1 MALNFF
7 SRLFCNDIGI
17 DLGTANT
24 LVYLRGRGVVLN
36 EPSVVAVEKRADR
49 DRILVTV
56 DGLPAVGT
64 EARKMIGRTPGN
76 IVAVRPLKDGVI
88 ADFIIT
94 EEMLRYFM
102 RRVYRRRMFIAP
114 RVVIAVP
121 AEITEVEARAVGDS
135 VSQAGASE
143 VYPIE
148 QPMAAAIGAGL
159 PVEEPGANLIL
170 DIGGGTTA
178 VAVISFGG
186 IVVSKTIRVAG
197 DEMNEA
203 IIQHLKKAYNLM
215 IGERTAEDVKIRIG
229 SAFPLDE
236 EMTMEVRGRDLVAG
250 LPKTLTI
257 TSQEIREV
265 LAENVNTIIETIK
278 TVLEETPPELSADLV
293 DKGMT
298 MAGGGVL
305 LKGLDQRIKE
315 ETGLEVIMAE
325 NPLQTVVMG
334 TGKLLEN
341 IRFLRKIATGH

>member
-7 SRLFCNDIGI
+7 SRLFSNDIGI

-24 LVYLRGRGVVLN
+24 LVYLRGRGVVLD
-36 EPSVVAVEKRADR
+36 EPSIVAVEKRSDR
-49 DRILVTV
+49 DRILITL
-56 DGLPAVGT
+56 DGLPAVGA
-64 EARKMIGRTPGN
+64 EARRMIGRAPGN
-76 IVAVRPLKDGVI
+76 IVAIRPLKDGVI
-88 ADFIIT
+88 ADFVIA

-102 RRVYRRRMFIAP
+102 RRVYRRKMFIAP

-121 AEITEVEARAVGDS
+121 AGITEVEARAVGDS
-135 VSQAGASE
+135 VRQAGASK
-143 VYPIE
+143 VYSIE

-186 IVVSKTIRVAG
+186 IVISKTVRIAG
-197 DEMNEA
+197 DEMNDV
-203 IIQHLKKAYNLM
+203 IIQHLKRAYNLM
-215 IGERTAEDVKIRIG
+215 IGERTAEDIKIRIG

-257 TSQEIREV
+257 TSQEMREI
-265 LAENVNTIIETIK
+265 LADNVNSIIETIK
-278 TVLEETPPELSADLV
+278 IVLEETPPELSADLV
-293 DKGMT
+293 DKGIT
-298 MAGGGVL
+298 MVGGGAL
-305 LKGLDQRIKE
+305 LKGLDQRVKE
-315 ETGLEVIMAE
+315 ETDLEVTIAE

-334 TGKLLEN
+334 TGKLLDN
-341 IRFLRKIATGH
+341 IKFLRRIATSD

>member
-7 SRLFCNDIGI
+7 SRLFSNDIGI

-24 LVYLRGRGVVLN
+24 LVYLRGRGIVLD
-36 EPSVVAVEKRADR
+36 EPSVIAVEKRSDR
-49 DRILVTV
+49 DRILITA
-56 DGLPAVGT
+56 DGLPAVGN
-64 EARKMIGRTPGN
+64 EARRMIGRTPGN
-76 IVAVRPLKDGVI
+76 IVAIRPLKNGVI

-102 RRVYRRRMFIAP
+102 RRVYKRRMFIAP

-135 VSQAGASE
+135 VRQAGASE

-148 QPMAAAIGAGL
+148 QPIAAAIGAEL
-159 PVEEPGANLIL
+159 PIEEPGANLIL

-186 IVVSKTIRVAG
+186 IVISKTVRIAG
-197 DEMNEA
+197 DEMDEA
-203 IIQHLKKAYNLM
+203 IIQHLKRAYNLM
-215 IGERTAEDVKIRIG
+215 IGERTAEDVKIKIG

-257 TSQEIREV
+257 TSQEVREI
-265 LAENVNTIIETIK
+265 LADGVNTIIETVK

-298 MAGGGVL
+298 MAGGGAL
-305 LKGLDQRIKE
+305 LKGLDQRIRE
-315 ETGLEVIMAE
+315 ETGLEVNVVE
-325 NPLQTVVMG
+325 NPLQTVVIG
-334 TGKLLEN
+334 TGKLLDN
-341 IRFLRKIATGH
+341 IRLLRRIASSD

>member
-7 SRLFCNDIGI
+7 SRLFSNDVGI

-36 EPSVVAVEKRADR
+36 EPSVVAVEKRSDR
-49 DRILVTV
+49 DRILITL
-56 DGLPAVGT
+56 DGLPAVGA
-64 EARKMIGRTPGN
+64 EARKMIGRTPGD
-76 IVAVRPLKDGVI
+76 IVAIRPLKDGVI
-88 ADFIIT
+88 ADFVIT

-102 RRVYRRRMFIAP
+102 RRVYRRKMFIAP

-135 VSQAGASE
+135 VRQAGASE

-159 PVEEPGANLIL
+159 PVEEPGASLIL

-186 IVVSKTIRVAG
+186 IVVSKTVRTAG
-197 DEMNEA
+197 DEMNEV
-203 IIQHLKKAYNLM
+203 IIQHLKRAYNLM
-215 IGERTAEDVKIRIG
+215 IGERTAEDIKIKIG

-257 TSQEIREV
+257 TSQEMRET
-265 LAENVNTIIETIK
+265 LAGNVNTIIETIK

-293 DKGMT
+293 DKGMM
-298 MAGGGVL
+298 MAGGGAL
-305 LKGLDQRIKE
+305 LKGLDQRVKE
-315 ETGLEVIMAE
+315 ETGLDVIIAE

-334 TGKLLEN
+334 TGKLLDN
-341 IRFLRKIATGH
+341 IRFLRRIATSD

>member
-1 MALNFF
+1 MALGFF
-7 SRLFCNDIGI
+7 SRLFSNDIGI

-24 LVYLRGRGVVLN
+24 LVYLRGRGIVLN
-36 EPSVVAVEKRADR
+36 EPSVVAVEKRSDR
-49 DRILVTV
+49 DRVLVTL
-56 DGLPAVGT
+56 DGLPAVGN
-64 EARKMIGRTPGN
+64 EARRMIGRTPGN
-76 IVAVRPLKDGVI
+76 IVAIRPLKDGVI

-102 RRVYRRRMFIAP
+102 RRVYKRKMFIAP

-121 AEITEVEARAVGDS
+121 AGITEVEARAVEDS
-135 VSQAGASE
+135 VRQAGASE

-148 QPMAAAIGAGL
+148 QPMAAAIGAEL

-186 IVVSKTIRVAG
+186 IVISKTVRIAG
-197 DEMNEA
+197 DEMDEV
-203 IIQHLKKAYNLM
+203 ITQYLKKAYNLM
-215 IGERTAEDVKIRIG
+215 IGERTAEDIKIRIG

-236 EMTMEVRGRDLVAG
+236 EMTMEVKGRDLVAG

-265 LAENVNTIIETIK
+265 LTDSVNLIIETIK
-278 TVLEETPPELSADLV
+278 AVLEETPPELSADLV

-298 MAGGGVL
+298 MAGGGAL
-305 LKGLDQRIKE
+305 LRGLDQRIKE
-315 ETGLEVIMAE
+315 ETGLEVSIVE
-325 NPLQTVVMG
+325 SPLQTVVIG
-334 TGKLLEN
+334 TGKLLDN
-341 IRFLRKIATGH
+341 IKLLKRIATSD

>member
-36 EPSVVAVEKRADR
+36 EPSVVAVEKRANR
-49 DRILVTV
+49 DRILVTR

-64 EARKMIGRTPGN
+64 EAKKMIGRTPGD

-186 IVVSKTIRVAG
+186 IVISKTIRVAG

-298 MAGGGVL
+298 MTGGGVL

-315 ETGLEVIMAE
+315 ETGLEVTMAE

>member
-7 SRLFCNDIGI
+7 SRLFSNDIGI

-24 LVYLRGRGVVLN
+24 LIYLRGRGIVLD
-36 EPSVVAVEKRADR
+36 EPSVIAVEKRSDR
-49 DRILVTV
+49 DRVLIML
-56 DGLPAVGT
+56 DGMPAVGN
-64 EARKMIGRTPGN
+64 EARRMVGRTPGN
-76 IVAVRPLKDGVI
+76 IVAIRPMRDGVI

-102 RRVYRRRMFIAP
+102 RRVYKRKMFIAP

-121 AEITEVEARAVGDS
+121 AEMTEVEARAVGEA
-135 VSQAGASE
+135 VRQAGASE

-148 QPMAAAIGAGL
+148 QPMAAAIGADL

-186 IVVSKTIRVAG
+186 IVTSKTVRIAG
-197 DEMNEA
+197 DEMDEA
-203 IIQHLKKAYNLM
+203 ITQHLKRAYNLM
-215 IGERTAEDVKIRIG
+215 IGERTAEDIKIRIG

-257 TSQEIREV
+257 TSQEVREA
-265 LAENVNTIIETIK
+265 LADGVNTIIETVK

-298 MAGGGVL
+298 MVGGGAL
-305 LKGLDQRIKE
+305 IKGLDQRIKE
-315 ETGLEVIMAE
+315 ETGLEVNIAE

-334 TGKLLEN
+334 TGKLLDN
-341 IRFLRKIATGH
+341 IRLLRRIAASD